1 MAKAIA
7 SDVLESIISSILSL
21 AHIKLE
27 KNTPSTI
34 LWIITCFKLISK
46 QSEKFLNKSWVSGL
60 GGFISFS
67 KATAID

>member
-27 KNTPSTI
+27 KI
-34 LWIITCFKLISK
+34 LHLLFYELLLV
-46 QSEKFLNKSWVSGL
+46 LN
-60 GGFISFS
+60 
-67 KATAID
+67 